1 MKKLAEGEIDVDL
14 QAKIWCNKST
24 DINCLQKYVYILY
37 IYSSKYVNI
46 YIYIYIYKY
55 IYT

>member
-46 YIYIYIYKY
+46 YIYI
-55 IYT
+55 